1 MTIPRASLATAPG
14 RDILAATI
22 ARLKDRAAYGREA
35 AAAYGETNC
44 PEVILDAE
52 LWDGL
57 ATALQVIKSRAE
69 IRIEDRAAD
78 GAGKPKFVS
87 TIRQELDG
95 EIAQIFAGAL
105 RGAFAS
111 GLGSEPAK
119 NAA

>member
-1 MTIPRASLATAPG
+1 MSLPLASVATMPG
-14 RDILAATI
+14 REVLAATI

-35 AAAYGETNC
+35 AAAYGTERC
-44 PEVILDAE
+44 PEVLLDAE

-69 IRIEDRAAD
+69 IRIEDRSAD
-78 GAGKPKFVS
+78 KDGKPKFVS
-87 TIRQELDG
+87 TIRHELDG

-111 GLGSEPAK
+111 GPGMEATK